1 MAGGPTKGWRMRDG
15 RARARRR
22 KPAPIGPLRGAG
34 LITGAA
40 DDDPSGIATYS
51 QAGAQFGYAML
62 WTMPL
67 TLPLMVAIQLVSA
80 RIGCVTRRGLAANI
94 KRDFPPIVL
103 WAVVGLLLTA
113 NTLNLAADIA
123 AMAQAVHLVAGGP
136 VGLYAAGFG
145 ALSLTLQVYMR
156 YQAYVR
162 WLKWLTLA
170 LLAYVAVAFTV
181 EVDWPALIRETALPG
196 LALGHDAL
204 LMIVAVFG
212 TTISPYLFFWQAALE
227 MESGHDGRPRSGA
240 GLRAQRR
247 IRADTL
253 VGMTFSNLIGFSS
266 FSPPPPRCTRTAA
279 RLSRRPRKPPRPRPL
294 AGDSASRCS
303 AWASGTGLLAVPVL
317 AGSAAYA
324 VAEAA
329 GWPGSLDARLDKG
342 EGAAFYAIIGAATMG
357 GVALCFTPPR
367 SGGGTVLGGGVQWRD
382 RAAHH
387 ERDDAAGVAA
397 RSWAR
402 MSSVPACA
410 WRAGAPRASWRS
422 SSSPCWPRS
431 SAPGA
436 SRRRRRRR
444 PTRRCTGTSAP

>member
-22 KPAPIGPLRGAG
+22 KPAPIGPPALGAG

-240 GLRAQRR
+240 GLRVAAHPRGYPGWHDFLEPDWLFHHSRHRR
-247 IRADTL
+247 H
-253 VGMTFSNLIGFSS
+253 
-266 FSPPPPRCTRTAA
+266 AA
-279 RLSRRPRKPPRPRPL
+279 RGRRRGYPDVRASRRGAAA
-294 AGDSASRCS
+294 AGR
-303 AWASGTGLLAVPVL
+303 GLLLRAVLPGHRGHRP
-317 AGSAAYA
+317 AGRAGAGGSAAYA

-357 GVALCFTPPR
+357 GVALCFTPLDP
-367 SGGGTVLGGGVQWRD
+367 VAELFWAAVCNGVI
-382 RAAHH
+382 ALPI
-387 ERDDAAGVAA
+387 
-397 RSWAR
+397 
-402 MSSVPACA
+402 MSVMMLL
-410 WRAGAPRASWRS
+410 
-422 SSSPCWPRS
+422 
-431 SAPGA
+431 A
-436 SRRRRRRR
+436 SRPKVMGAHVIGPCLRLAGWSA
-444 PTRRCTGTSAP
+444 TGVMALVVVAMLATL

>member
-22 KPAPIGPLRGAG
+22 KPAPIGPPALGAG

-240 GLRAQRR
+240 GLRAQLRR

-253 VGMTFSNLIGFSS
+253 VGMTFSNLIGF
-266 FSPPPPRCTRTAA
+266 FIILATAA
-279 RLSRRPRKPPRPRPL
+279 TLHADGGAAIQTSAQAAEALRPL
-294 AGDSASRCS
+294 AGDFCFALFCLGIV
-303 AWASGTGLLAVPVL
+303 GTGLLAVPVL

-357 GVALCFTPPR
+357 GVALCFTPLDP
-367 SGGGTVLGGGVQWRD
+367 VAELFWAAVCNGVI
-382 RAAHH
+382 ALPI
-387 ERDDAAGVAA
+387 
-397 RSWAR
+397 
-402 MSSVPACA
+402 MSVMMLL
-410 WRAGAPRASWRS
+410 
-422 SSSPCWPRS
+422 
-431 SAPGA
+431 A
-436 SRRRRRRR
+436 SRPKVMGAHVIGPCLRLVGWSA
-444 PTRRCTGTSAP
+444 TGVMALVVVAMLATL